1 MRTITNELINEIR
14 NKTDIVNV
22 ISNYLPLTKRGK
34 NYFGV
39 CPFHDDHSPSMSV
52 SSEKQIY
59 TCFSC
64 GASGNVFTF
73 VSEYEHI
80 SFIEAVKLLGEK
92 LGLSLSNVKEE
103 HIDPKYASYYKIYDL
118 ASKFYQNNINTALG
132 KEAYAYLEKR
142 HFDKDTIKKFGIGLS
157 SKNTPLTTLL
167 LKSGYDKETLITLGL
182 TNDGENDLFINR
194 IMFPLFDLNGQVVG
208 FSGRI
213 YLTKDSSKY
222 VNSKESPIFK
232 KGELLYNYHNVKE
245 HLKKN
250 DTLIIME
257 GFMDVI
263 RASTIGIDNCVAS
276 MGTAVT
282 KNQALLLKKSANNIV
297 LCFDGD
303 SAGEDATISCAELLL
318 KNGVTPKVVRLEEE
332 LDPDEYILKYGEEAF
347 KQKINNPISLLEFK
361 MNLLKKDHKFNDLK
375 DISNYVNEVIKNLL
389 NENDEIVID
398 LTLKKVSGEFNIDY
412 EILKNKYLASKNNT
426 KKEVII
432 LKENKQITKDKYLL
446 AYQSI
451 INYMLKSTEAITI
464 YEKKAPYLPNDLLRY
479 LANEIIS
486 YYHKYGTINVADFIS
501 YIEDNNELKQALK
514 DVLKVNTNDNFEED
528 EINDY
533 LKIINEANVKSK
545 IKRLEEDLK
554 KETDPIKQGHILDEI
569 NQIKLI
575 LGS

>member
-142 HFDKDTIKKFGIGLS
+142 HFDKDTIKRFGIGLS

-167 LKSGYDKETLITLGL
+167 LKSGYDKGTLITLGL

-245 HLKKN
+245 HLKKS

-361 MNLLKKDHKFNDLK
+361 MNLLKKEHKFNDLK

-398 LTLKKVSGEFNIDY
+398 LTLKKVSSEFNIDY